1 MLCLSVFNSQREGSC
16 VMSRHPPLGDAT
28 DHPEVI
34 AIGLEITLYPNRRRY
49 YSALVL
55 ALADAAMKNLLEKVT
70 AAGGKTMPVAPET
83 KDV

>member
-1 MLCLSVFNSQREGSC
+1 
-16 VMSRHPPLGDAT
+16 MSMHPTPRSAT

-34 AIGLEITLYPNRRRY
+34 AIGLEVTLDPTRRRY

-55 ALADAAMKNLLEKVT
+55 ALADAAMQNLLAKVT
-70 AAGGKTMPVAPET
+70 AAGAYFPPAEAES

>member
-1 MLCLSVFNSQREGSC
+1 
-16 VMSRHPPLGDAT
+16 MSRHPAPSSAS

-55 ALADAAMKNLLEKVT
+55 ALADAAMKNLLDKIT
-70 AAGGKTMPVAPET
+70 AAGTEAPPAVAES

>member
-1 MLCLSVFNSQREGSC
+1 
-16 VMSRHPPLGDAT
+16 MSRCPPPRSAT

-34 AIGLEITLYPNRRRY
+34 AIGLEVTLYPNRRRY

-55 ALADAAMKNLLEKVT
+55 ALADAAMKNLLDKVT
-70 AAGGKTMPVAPET
+70 AAGADTPPAEPNQ